1 MNMQLVD
8 VITKKQLRKDI
19 PDFSSFNKSFLKP
32 SGSLYKTSE
41 ILSKSFI

>member
-19 PDFSSFNKSFLKP
+19 PDFKAVEFEKMGT
-32 SGSLYKTSE
+32 SGNVGR
-41 ILSKSFI
+41 IIN